1 MNDGSGEGGEALLL
15 APMGRDATVLQQL
28 LQEVDIPCS
37 RCESIADMAARLSD
51 KTTFAIIAEE
61 VLISADLEAIAGWIG
76 AQPSWSDLPI
86 IILTKRGDGAER
98 NLVASRLVSIFG
110 NVSFLERP
118 FHPTTLVSLAS
129 TALRGRLRQYQT
141 RAHLEEL
148 ERRKEELRESE
159 ERLSNILQ
167 RVPVG
172 VGLFDTAGRFLLR
185 NPAIQDFVRDV
196 IPSRDEPERWH
207 AFDES
212 GRQLEPSEY
221 PGARALRG
229 EVSPGT
235 DFVTDVHGEERWVT
249 VAAVPFLRDGQV
261 TGGVAVFH
269 DVTER
274 RRAEEQIRL
283 LMREVN
289 HRSKNMLSLVLSV
302 ARQTA
307 ATGSEDFVPRFE
319 ARIRALA
326 ASQDLL
332 VNSEWTGVD
341 IHELVRSQLAHFAEL
356 LEHRINLQGP
366 PLRLSASACQSIG
379 MALHELAT
387 NAGKYGALST
397 ESGVIEVSWNL
408 EHNEQAEDEFVM
420 SWTESGGPPV
430 AAPARSGFG
439 TAVTRTIIKM
449 SLGANVILNYPS
461 TGLIWQMSCPA
472 ERVLEK
478 PTR

>member
-1 MNDGSGEGGEALLL
+1 MN
-15 APMGRDATVLQQL
+15 
-28 LQEVDIPCS
+28 I
-37 RCESIADMAARLSD
+37 
-51 KTTFAIIAEE
+51 
-61 VLISADLEAIAGWIG
+61 
-76 AQPSWSDLPI
+76 
-86 IILTKRGDGAER
+86 
-98 NLVASRLVSIFG
+98 
-110 NVSFLERP
+110 
-118 FHPTTLVSLAS
+118 
-129 TALRGRLRQYQT
+129 
-141 RAHLEEL
+141 
-148 ERRKEELRESE
+148 
-159 ERLSNILQ
+159 
-167 RVPVG
+167 
-172 VGLFDTAGRFLLR
+172 
-185 NPAIQDFVRDV
+185 
-196 IPSRDEPERWH
+196 
-207 AFDES
+207 
-212 GRQLEPSEY
+212 

-229 EVSPGT
+229 EVSPGI
-235 DFVTDVHGEERWVT
+235 DFVTDVRGEERWVT

-261 TGGVAVFH
+261 TGGVVVFH

-289 HRSKNMLSLVLSV
+289 HRSKNMLSLVLSI

-307 ATGSEDFVPRFE
+307 ATGSGDFVLRFE

-332 VNSEWTGVD
+332 VKSEWTGAD
-341 IHELVRSQLAHFAEL
+341 IHEFVRSQLAHFAEL
-356 LEHRINLQGP
+356 LEDRINLQGP

-408 EHNEQAEDEFVM
+408 DHNEQGEDQFVM
-420 SWTESGGPPV
+420 CWTESGGPPV

-439 TAVTRTIIKM
+439 TAVTRAIIKI
-449 SLGANVILNYPS
+449 SLGANVMLNYPS